1 MLAVQ
6 MLMMTLVKCMNMNL
20 AESLGR
26 CADFSCIFDLVKTA
40 VELTMNRRRVGL
52 ILGLQRLPK
61 HIGAFHQL
69 GSNFIIM
76 NKTLLERVL
85 QSRDRMLVNAYVF
98 HILLHEYI
106 HSLGY
111 ANEQE
116 TQIITHTVS
125 EQTLGIDH
133 PATKIARYGIGAV
146 LADMPK
152 FNYHDRETEKNG
164 SIEIVRDIES
174 DNLNYFG

>member
-1 MLAVQ
+1 MQ
-6 MLMMTLVKCMNMNL
+6 MLMASPVSFMDLNL
-20 AESLGR
+20 IESLER
-26 CADFSCIFDLVKTA
+26 CNDFPCIFDLVKIA
-40 VELTMNRRRVGL
+40 VEVTINRRRVGL
-52 ILGLQRLPK
+52 ILGLQRLPRQ
-61 HIGAFHQL
+61 IGAFHQL

-85 QSRDRMLVNAYVF
+85 QSRNKKLINAYVF

-116 TQIITHTVS
+116 TQIITHAVS
-125 EQTLGIDH
+125 EQTLGAGH

-146 LADMPK
+146 FANIPK
-152 FNYHDRETEKNG
+152 LNYRNHETEKNG
-164 SIEIVRDIES
+164 GIEIVSDIES